1 MSAGT
6 GDCEAARAGLLG
18 QPSNALSSLALVVAG
33 AWIAWRAWRAP
44 SMRLEAA
51 LFGLAV
57 ALVGVGSAVLHGP
70 HPPWSQWAHDV
81 AIAAGLALSV
91 AVDAELLGAG
101 RRVALGGAAA
111 VIVLAGA
118 TFGAWPDAQ
127 RPLYAVLG
135 VAFGLT
141 ELTCLRRGLHRLRP
155 WLVAAALFGLGAAA
169 FWIGKDGSPWCR
181 PDSVLQWHAVWH
193 VLQAGAL
200 AAWSVAVFPSPEPV
214 GR

>member
-6 GDCEAARAGLLG
+6 GDCEAARAGFLG

-33 AWIAWRAWRAP
+33 AWIVWRARRAP
-44 SMRLEAA
+44 SMGLEAA
-51 LFGLAV
+51 LFGVAV
-57 ALVGVGSAVLHGP
+57 GLVGVGSVVLHGP
-70 HPPWSQWAHDV
+70 HPPWGQWAHDV

-101 RRVALGGAAA
+101 RRVALGGAAV
-111 VIVLAGA
+111 VIALASV
-118 TFGAWPDAQ
+118 TFAAWPDAQ

-135 VAFGLT
+135 VAFGLA
-141 ELTCLRRGLHRLRP
+141 ELTCLRRDLHRTRP
-155 WLVAAALFGLGAAA
+155 WVVAATLFALGAAV

-193 VLQAGAL
+193 VLQAAAL
-200 AAWSVAVFPSPEPV
+200 AVWSVAVFPSPEPA